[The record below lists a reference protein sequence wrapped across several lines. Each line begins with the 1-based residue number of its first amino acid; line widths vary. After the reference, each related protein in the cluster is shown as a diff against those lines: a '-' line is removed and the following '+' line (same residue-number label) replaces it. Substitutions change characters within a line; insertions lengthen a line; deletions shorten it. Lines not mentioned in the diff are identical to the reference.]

1 MLVTRWFFNLF
12 LRYELLLW
20 TYLLFGLLMIIDPAL
35 RGKGTQGGQSLTYG
49 MSLGR
54 HWVYLMPATAADLL

>member
-1 MLVTRWFFNLF
+1 MDVFAVRFTHDHRPG
-12 LRYELLLW
+12 
-20 TYLLFGLLMIIDPAL
+20 FG
-35 RGKGTQGGQSLTYG
+35 RKGDSRGQSLTYG